1 VYNSK
6 LGSNKSNTIK
16 AICIY
21 YKRHYS
27 RKRVKVK
34 MFFTIFKKDSFAI
47 EEKCESRELVSKDSI
62 SLNIKL
68 A

>member
-1 VYNSK
+1 
-6 LGSNKSNTIK
+6 
-16 AICIY
+16 
-21 YKRHYS
+21 
-27 RKRVKVK
+27 

>member
-47 EEKCESRELVSKDSI
+47 ESRELVSKDSI